1 MEEKMLVKTKARV
14 GVFSIAL
21 AAYFPQ
27 CVGVEDDVR
36 AQYAAFLKNFP
47 EDIELV
53 DAGMISSKEASEK
66 AGELFKA
73 KDVDI
78 VFCQTL
84 TYSVSSNM
92 LPAVKDL
99 DVPVVICN
107 VQKVRCLDLEN
118 ADVKSW
124 LGEGFACGCP
134 GEMVACLNRFGKRSA
149 VLSGV
154 LEGGDERLKADIGDW
169 CKAAAVRSRFK
180 NTNIA
185 QIGRPYPGMMDFY
198 IDETNL
204 FRRLGAFTK
213 MIDWEKMWV
222 VADDITDEAAI
233 KAKAQ
238 EIIDIYDIEGG
249 ANADDPE
256 MIELAK
262 YVIGFEKMCEQ
273 ERIGFIASHYDG
285 FAQGK
290 AGVLDSML
298 IPAFSMLIKQGT
310 ACAVEGDIK
319 SALAMGIL
327 KVIAGC
333 GQLMELYSVD
343 FNDDIV
349 IIGHS
354 GSGDADYSE
363 KKPTMKVVKVFHG
376 KTGGGYLTQYYPPIG
391 DTTLLAIT
399 QDGDGNFKFVVA
411 EGVVED
417 GPVLH
422 TGDTNQRTRFSCGAV
437 DFLNKWCEAG
447 PTHHMAAASGR
458 HINTILKV
466 AKVLDVPVE
475 IITK

>member
-1 MEEKMLVKTKARV
+1 MEEKMLVNTKARV

-27 CVGVEDDVR
+27 FVGVVDDFR

-185 QIGRPYPGMMDFY
+185 QIGRP
-198 IDETNL
+198 
-204 FRRLGAFTK
+204 
-213 MIDWEKMWV
+213 
-222 VADDITDEAAI
+222 
-233 KAKAQ
+233 
-238 EIIDIYDIEGG
+238 
-249 ANADDPE
+249 
-256 MIELAK
+256 
-262 YVIGFEKMCEQ
+262 
-273 ERIGFIASHYDG
+273 
-285 FAQGK
+285 
-290 AGVLDSML
+290 
-298 IPAFSMLIKQGT
+298 
-310 ACAVEGDIK
+310 
-319 SALAMGIL
+319 
-327 KVIAGC
+327 
-333 GQLMELYSVD
+333 
-343 FNDDIV
+343 
-349 IIGHS
+349 
-354 GSGDADYSE
+354 
-363 KKPTMKVVKVFHG
+363 
-376 KTGGGYLTQYYPPIG
+376 
-391 DTTLLAIT
+391 
-399 QDGDGNFKFVVA
+399 
-411 EGVVED
+411 
-417 GPVLH
+417 
-422 TGDTNQRTRFSCGAV
+422 
-437 DFLNKWCEAG
+437 
-447 PTHHMAAASGR
+447 
-458 HINTILKV
+458 
-466 AKVLDVPVE
+466 
-475 IITK
+475 